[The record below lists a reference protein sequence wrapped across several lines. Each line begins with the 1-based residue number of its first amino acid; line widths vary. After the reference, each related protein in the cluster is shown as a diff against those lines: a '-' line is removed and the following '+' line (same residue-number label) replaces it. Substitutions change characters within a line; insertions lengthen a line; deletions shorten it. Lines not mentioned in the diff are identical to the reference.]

1 MAGACLAAAAVRA
14 PAPQRQ
20 APSRQPMPRR
30 LLTPTLSQLL
40 LLLLP
45 AAHLSRRAS
54 SLRYLSRPPRVPT
67 PRRTTTPGGDA
78 SIVGVTL
85 TEESNN
91 PRGGRTGR
99 SCGGGRR
106 ARGVE
111 PADSLTGPLRGGGRA
126 SPPRRR
132 ADDLLAEAHRSRA
145 VRCDKP
151 GDDVSA
157 VWRCPSVSAQFL
169 EFQLESF
176 EWVGRLHFWPRK
188 KHGTSH
194 QAGASSSNRC
204 LARARDGGRGR
215 ARWRGREEEEKER

>member
-1 MAGACLAAAAVRA
+1 MPVARMEEFLGQPSGQIFSARGGWRDLERAIRRVRGVETM
-14 PAPQRQ
+14 R
-20 APSRQPMPRR
+20 SRGKTHAQNASSELGSQPRR
-30 LLTPTLSQLL
+30 G
-40 LLLLP
+40 
-45 AAHLSRRAS
+45 
-54 SLRYLSRPPRVPT
+54 T